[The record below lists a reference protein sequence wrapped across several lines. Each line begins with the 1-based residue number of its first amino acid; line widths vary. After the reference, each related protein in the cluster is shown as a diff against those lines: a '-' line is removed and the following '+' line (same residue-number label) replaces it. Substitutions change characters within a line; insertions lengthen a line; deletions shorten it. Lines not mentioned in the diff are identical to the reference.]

1 MWLVRACGMPWAF
14 FAAYHFLCLSMEFNS
29 FLNRIH
35 TLGALSF
42 RHSMARPEPPMPSSP
57 REAVRVEALRGP
69 NSDPPSPEELP
80 WVTYRLL
87 PSFLMLRS

>member
-1 MWLVRACGMPWAF
+1 MGLLCSIPLLVLEHGIQQ
-14 FAAYHFLCLSMEFNS
+14 

-69 NSDPPSPEELP
+69 NSDPPSPEELS